1 MSAGQIMNKHRKK
14 AEPAVSER
22 VAAVNAAF
30 SPHDSVLVKL
40 VRLLARQAAT
50 EVVAKQNEDSNQ

>member
-1 MSAGQIMNKHRKK
+1 MNKHRKK

-40 VRLLARQAAT
+40 VRLLARQAAI
-50 EVVAKQNEDSNQ
+50 EFVAKQNEDRNQ

>member
-1 MSAGQIMNKHRKK
+1 MNKHRKK

-50 EVVAKQNEDSNQ
+50 EFAAKREEDRNQ

>member
-30 SPHDSVLVKL
+30 SPHDSVLVNL
-40 VRLLARQAAT
+40 VRLLARRAAT
-50 EVVAKQNEDSNQ
+50 ELVTKREEDRNQ

>member
-1 MSAGQIMNKHRKK
+1 MSAGQFMNKHLRK
-14 AEPAVSER
+14 AEAAVAER
-22 VAAVNAAF
+22 VAAVNPVF

-50 EVVAKQNEDSNQ
+50 EYVAKQNEDRNQ